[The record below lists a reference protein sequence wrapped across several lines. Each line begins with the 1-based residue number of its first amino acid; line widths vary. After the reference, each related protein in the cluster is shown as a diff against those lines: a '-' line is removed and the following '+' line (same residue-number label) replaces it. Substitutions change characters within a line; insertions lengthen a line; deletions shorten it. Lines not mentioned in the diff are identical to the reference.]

1 MKNIKSAISPK
12 NSNGKATIR
21 IVCALVLGYLL
32 YTLIKMGKILEF
44 FMLPSNTATHL
55 IAALIIGIFVFIYIR
70 RTLRRRYAYSYIRNY
85 FWELQENGFNTCPR
99 CGSSVSEHTGT
110 GHRRVHVADK
120 ITTTHYS
127 DGSTD
132 KKTEAVYGH
141 KSYKYLYHKCS
152 NPACN
157 LSDDDIDFSFGDMP
171 YKLRELRVLI
181 LGERHPKVYN
191 AAATIHVGGG
201 FIKSILAVVLIVAVL
216 AAGFIYKNNVNRIQG
231 SFGGEGAENLVVT
244 APLGEEE
251 NALLA
256 KIRAIVK
263 DAKEYELR
271 VTQPEPNL
279 FVKDKI
285 AVTRYFV
292 DDKFGEGFTVDFKG
306 LTSDSGLK
314 GEYTLMKYD
323 GEICVFC
330 DDDET
335 IYPPDSDFY
344 KTHYEALAKWNGKAM
359 ITALIDKIQ
368 TGEVF
373 EKYTDMFVLKSD
385 KLSVLIAKDGSVHL
399 LDETG
404 EKATFYTFTPVDTN
418 KPQNYGDYKPM
429 GYEDEETDELQKLLN
444 KTDYS
449 ANVEWYVNGEKVCEM
464 DVNDNGDGSYTFEN
478 AYNPTDEIALGK
490 YILYLS
496 EKRYDYYKY
505 ENPELYTLS
514 DTAEK
519 HTEKDS
525 PDTYKWLCDFVP
537 EDYVRAHLNF
547 DNAEKGSLL
556 GLATTYTEEFGGGKK
571 SVLEVD
577 ITGTVSFEYHES
589 KDDYVRIWW

>member
-1 MKNIKSAISPK
+1 MA
-12 NSNGKATIR
+12 
-21 IVCALVLGYLL
+21 
-32 YTLIKMGKILEF
+32 
-44 FMLPSNTATHL
+44 
-55 IAALIIGIFVFIYIR
+55 
-70 RTLRRRYAYSYIRNY
+70 
-85 FWELQENGFNTCPR
+85 CPR
-99 CGSSVSEHTGT
+99 CGATSPETSAGGLCNSCRYKMAMEDAAKNRDAQKAREAKEKRNSQVKFWN
-110 GHRRVHVADK
+110 DK
-120 ITTTHYS
+120 DGNLVQEYA
-127 DGSTD
+127 DGSRTVTT
-132 KKTEAVYGH
+132 KGEIRRGFWGA
-141 KSYKYLYHKCS
+141 
-152 NPACN
+152 
-157 LSDDDIDFSFGDMP
+157 I
-171 YKLRELRVLI
+171 VL
-181 LGERHPKVYN
+181 
-191 AAATIHVGGG
+191 
-201 FIKSILAVVLIVAVL
+201 ILAVVVAV
-216 AAGFIYKNNVNRIQG
+216 GFVLVKFVFTPSSIEN
-231 SFGGEGAENLVVT
+231 SFNGEAAENLVVT

-256 KIRAIVK
+256 QIRTIVK

-271 VTQPEPNL
+271 VTQSEPNW
-279 FVKDKI
+279 FVKDKV

-314 GEYTLMKYD
+314 GEYTLMKYN
-323 GEICVFC
+323 GEVCVFC
-330 DDDET
+330 DEDET

-385 KLSVLIAKDGSVHL
+385 KLSVFIAEDGSVRL

-404 EKATFYTFTPVDTN
+404 EKSKVYTFTPTDTN
-418 KPQNYGDYKPM
+418 KPENYADYKPM

-464 DVNDNGDGSYTFEN
+464 DVNDNGDGSYTFAN

-490 YILYLS
+490 YILYPS
-496 EKRYDYYKY
+496 EKRYDHYKY

-556 GLATTYTEEFGGGKK
+556 GLATTYTEEFEDGKR
-571 SVLEVD
+571 SVLELD

-589 KDDYVRIWW
+589 EDTYVRIWW

>member
-1 MKNIKSAISPK
+1 MGRCSRCGMPMPGDVSGFVCLTCQREEQIKSALESQKKAEK
-12 NSNGKATIR
+12 NKTSSSKKDQGSVKFWNDKDGN
-21 IVCALVLGYLL
+21 LVQEYADGGR
-32 YTLIKMGKILEF
+32 TVTTKGE
-44 FMLPSNTATHL
+44 
-55 IAALIIGIFVFIYIR
+55 IR
-70 RTLRRRYAYSYIRNY
+70 RS
-85 FWELQENGFNTCPR
+85 FWGAIAL
-99 CGSSVSEHTGT
+99 
-110 GHRRVHVADK
+110 
-120 ITTTHYS
+120 
-127 DGSTD
+127 
-132 KKTEAVYGH
+132 
-141 KSYKYLYHKCS
+141 
-152 NPACN
+152 
-157 LSDDDIDFSFGDMP
+157 
-171 YKLRELRVLI
+171 
-181 LGERHPKVYN
+181 
-191 AAATIHVGGG
+191 
-201 FIKSILAVVLIVAVL
+201 ILAVVVAV
-216 AAGFIYKNNVNRIQG
+216 GFVLVKFVFTPSSVES
-231 SFGGEGAENLVVT
+231 SFGGEGAEDLVVT

-256 KIRAIVK
+256 QIRTIVK
-263 DAKEYELR
+263 DANEYELR
-271 VTQPEPNL
+271 VTQSEPNW
-279 FVKDKI
+279 FVKDKV

-314 GEYTLMKYD
+314 GKYTLMKYE
-323 GEICVFC
+323 GKVCVFC

-335 IYPPDSDFY
+335 IYPPDSDYY
-344 KTHYEALAKWNGKAM
+344 KTHYESLAKWNGKAM

-385 KLSVLIAKDGSVHL
+385 KLSVFIAEDGSVRL

-404 EKATFYTFTPVDTN
+404 EKSKFYTFTPVDTK
-418 KPQNYGDYKPM
+418 KPENYADYKPM

-449 ANVEWYVNGEKVCEM
+449 ANVEWHVNGEKVCEM
-464 DVNDNGDGSYTFEN
+464 DVNDNGDGSYTFDN
-478 AYNPTDEIALGK
+478 SYNPTDEIALGK
-490 YILYLS
+490 YILYPS

-556 GLATTYTEEFGGGKK
+556 GLATTYTEEFGDGKK

-589 KDDYVRIWW
+589 EGNYVRIWW

>member
-12 NSNGKATIR
+12 NSNGKAAIR
-21 IVCALVLGYLL
+21 IVCTLVLGYLL

-44 FMLPSNTATHL
+44 FMLPSNTASHL

-85 FWELQENGFNTCPR
+85 FWELKENGFNTCPR
-99 CGSSVSEHTGT
+99 CGSSVCEHTGT

-132 KKTEAVYGH
+132 KKTEAVYEH

-157 LSDDDIDFSFGDMP
+157 LSDDIDFSFGDMP

-201 FIKSILAVVLIVAVL
+201 FIKSILAVVMIVAVL

-231 SFGGEGAENLVVT
+231 SFSGEGAENLVVT
-244 APLGEEE
+244 APLGKEE

-256 KIRAIVK
+256 KIRTIVK

-285 AVTRYFV
+285 AVIRYFV
-292 DDKFGEGFTVDFKG
+292 DDKFGEGFTVNFKG

-314 GEYTLMKYD
+314 GKYTLMKYD

-359 ITALIDKIQ
+359 ITALVDKIQ

-385 KLSVLIAKDGSVHL
+385 KLSVYIAEDGSVRL
-399 LDETG
+399 LDESG
-404 EKATFYTFTPVDTN
+404 EKSKFYTFTPVDTN
-418 KPQNYGDYKPM
+418 KPENYADYKPM
-429 GYEDEETDELQKLLN
+429 GYEDEETDELQKILN
-444 KTDYS
+444 KADYDATVKWS
-449 ANVEWYVNGEKVCEM
+449 VNDNVVGELRVI
-464 DVNDNGDGSYTFEN
+464 DNGDGSYTFEN
-478 AYNPTDEIALGK
+478 DNNPTDKIAPGK
-490 YILYLS
+490 YILYPQ

-505 ENPELYTLS
+505 ENLELFTLS
-514 DTAEK
+514 KTAEK

-525 PDTYKWLCDFVP
+525 PDTYKLLCDFVP
-537 EDYVRAHLNF
+537 ENYVKAHLNL
-547 DNAEKGSLL
+547 DNAKKKSIL
-556 GLATTYTEEFGGGKK
+556 GLETTYTEDFGNGKK
-571 SVLEVD
+571 AVLEVE
-577 ITGTVSFEYHES
+577 ITGKVIFEHHES
-589 KDDYVRIWW
+589 EDNSVRIAW

>member
-1 MKNIKSAISPK
+1 MA
-12 NSNGKATIR
+12 
-21 IVCALVLGYLL
+21 
-32 YTLIKMGKILEF
+32 
-44 FMLPSNTATHL
+44 
-55 IAALIIGIFVFIYIR
+55 
-70 RTLRRRYAYSYIRNY
+70 
-85 FWELQENGFNTCPR
+85 CPR
-99 CGSSVSEHTGT
+99 CGATSPETSAGGLCNSCRYKMAQEDAAKNREAQKAREAKEKRNSQVKFWN
-110 GHRRVHVADK
+110 DK
-120 ITTTHYS
+120 DGNLVKEYA
-127 DGSTD
+127 DGSRTV
-132 KKTEAVYGH
+132 TT
-141 KSYKYLYHKCS
+141 KSE
-152 NPACN
+152 
-157 LSDDDIDFSFGDMP
+157 I
-171 YKLRELRVLI
+171 RR
-181 LGERHPKVYN
+181 
-191 AAATIHVGGG
+191 G
-201 FIKSILAVVLIVAVL
+201 FWGAIALILAVVVAV
-216 AAGFIYKNNVNRIQG
+216 GFVLVKFVFTPSSVES

-251 NALLA
+251 NALLTQ
-256 KIRAIVK
+256 IRTIVK

-271 VTQPEPNL
+271 VTQPEPNW
-279 FVKDKI
+279 FVKDKV

-314 GEYTLMKYD
+314 GEYTLMKYE
-323 GEICVFC
+323 GEVCVFC

-335 IYPPDSDFY
+335 IYPSDSDFY
-344 KTHYEALAKWNGKAM
+344 KTHYESLAKWNGKAM
-359 ITALIDKIQ
+359 ITALLDKIQ

-385 KLSVLIAKDGSVHL
+385 KLSVFIAEDGSVRL
-399 LDETG
+399 LDESG
-404 EKATFYTFTPVDTN
+404 EKAKFYTFTPVDTN
-418 KPQNYGDYKPM
+418 KPANYADYKPM
-429 GYEDEETDELQKLLN
+429 GYADEETDELQKLLN

-490 YILYLS
+490 YILYPS

-519 HTEKDS
+519 RTEKDS

-556 GLATTYTEEFGGGKK
+556 GLATTYTEEFGDGKK